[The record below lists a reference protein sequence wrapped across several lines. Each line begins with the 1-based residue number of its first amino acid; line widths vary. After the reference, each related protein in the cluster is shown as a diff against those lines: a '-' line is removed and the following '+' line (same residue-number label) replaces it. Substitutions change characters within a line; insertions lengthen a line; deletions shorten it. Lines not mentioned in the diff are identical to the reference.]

1 MSTEDAWN
9 YHSTGA
15 AALIKL
21 RGPERCQS
29 DFEKALLLSHV
40 GQIVTLSSFP
50 HIFSVESGLL
60 TMYLVS
66 RRAQR

>member
-1 MSTEDAWN
+1 MSSEDAWN
-9 YHSTGA
+9 YHSSGA

-40 GQIVTLSSFP
+40 GQIVWK
-50 HIFSVESGLL
+50 IAL
-60 TMYLVS
+60 TS
-66 RRAQR
+66 PQRSI

>member
-40 GQIVTLSSFP
+40 GQIVTPLIIP
-50 HIFSVESGLL
+50 AYI
-60 TMYLVS
+60 
-66 RRAQR
+66 

>member
-9 YHSTGA
+9 YHSSGA

-21 RGPERCQS
+21 RGPERCES

-40 GQIVTLSSFP
+40 GQIVALP
-50 HIFSVESGLL
+50 LHLRI
-60 TMYLVS
+60 YL
-66 RRAQR
+66 AQDLDY

>member
-9 YHSTGA
+9 YHSSGA

-40 GQIVTLSSFP
+40 GQIVITPVHLR
-50 HIFSVESGLL
+50 ISV
-60 TMYLVS
+60 
-66 RRAQR
+66 